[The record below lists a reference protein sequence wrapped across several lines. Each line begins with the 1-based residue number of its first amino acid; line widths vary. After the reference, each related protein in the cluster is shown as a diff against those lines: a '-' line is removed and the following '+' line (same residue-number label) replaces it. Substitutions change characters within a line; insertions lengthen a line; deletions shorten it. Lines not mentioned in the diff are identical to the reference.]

1 MPQQFVDAQAIIAHL
16 SMALGLLDDLGAH
29 ISAAHVDAAL
39 QSFREEAR
47 QQLSFSA
54 VFDDPKLNFS
64 HLEALIDQICDTAA
78 VPIKQS
84 LQ

>member
-1 MPQQFVDAQAIIAHL
+1 MPQQFIDAQAVIAHL
-16 SMALGLLDDLGAH
+16 SMALGLLDELGAH

-47 QQLSFSA
+47 QQLSFGA
-54 VFDDPKLNFS
+54 LFDDTQLNFS
-64 HLEALIDQICDTAA
+64 HLDAMIDQICDSKAI
-78 VPIKQS
+78 PIKRS